1 MTISI
6 FSTSKLSIFGLCV
19 FALNATANPTNPD
32 FNALWL
38 EVDSFRKAAGIQ
50 GHEWRDTAKI
60 LLGAK
65 EEFKVGNSEK
75 AFVLLSKARA
85 ESIAA
90 LAQATREKK
99 SWKRRVI
106 K

>member
-6 FSTSKLSIFGLCV
+6 FSTTKLFIFCLCV
-19 FALNATANPTNPD
+19 FTLNVTANPTNPD

-38 EVDSFRKAAGIQ
+38 EADSFRKEAGIQ
-50 GHEWRDTAKI
+50 GHEWRDTAKT
-60 LLGAK
+60 LLGARK
-65 EEFKVGNSEK
+65 EFKVGNNEK

-90 LAQATREKK
+90 LAQAGREKK
-99 SWKRRVI
+99 AWKRRVI

>member
-1 MTISI
+1 MIVSI
-6 FSTSKLSIFGLCV
+6 FSTTKLSIFGLCV

-32 FNALWL
+32 FNTLWL
-38 EVDSFRKAAGIQ
+38 EADSLRKEAKIQ

-65 EEFKVGNSEK
+65 EEFKVGNREK
-75 AFVLLSKARA
+75 AFILLSNAQT

-90 LAQATREKK
+90 LAQAAREKK

>member
-6 FSTSKLSIFGLCV
+6 FSTLKLFIFGLCV
-19 FALNATANPTNPD
+19 FALNATANSTNPD
-32 FNALWL
+32 FNTIWL
-38 EVDSFRKAAGIQ
+38 EADSFRKEAGIQ

-60 LLGAK
+60 LLRARK
-65 EEFKVGNSEK
+65 EFKVSNNEK

-90 LAQATREKK
+90 LAQAARERK
-99 SWKRRVI
+99 SWERRVI

>member
-19 FALNATANPTNPD
+19 FALNATASPTNPD

-38 EVDSFRKAAGIQ
+38 EVDSFRKEAGIQ

-60 LLGAK
+60 LLGARK
-65 EEFKVGNSEK
+65 EFKVGNNEK
-75 AFVLLSKARA
+75 AFVLLSKARV
-85 ESIAA
+85 ESIAS
-90 LAQATREKK
+90 LAQAAREKK